1 MKKNKNLLIAI
12 LMMIIG
18 LIFNGLAW
26 STIIGG
32 HPYNTICFLLGM
44 GLSFF
49 GLILFILSLL
59 KKY

>member
-1 MKKNKNLLIAI
+1 MKKNKNLLLAI

-18 LIFNGLAW
+18 FIFNGLAW

-44 GLSFF
+44 GLIFS
-49 GLILFILSLL
+49 GLILFILSLA
-59 KKY
+59 KK